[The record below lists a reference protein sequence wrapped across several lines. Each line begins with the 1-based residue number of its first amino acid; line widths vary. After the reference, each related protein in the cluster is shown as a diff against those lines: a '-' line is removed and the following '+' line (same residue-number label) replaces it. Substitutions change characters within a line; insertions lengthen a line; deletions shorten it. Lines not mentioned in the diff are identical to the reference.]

1 MKKPLLALG
10 LAAMLA
16 FGIAGCSGDD
26 GATGATGPTGPT
38 GPAGPPGQDA
48 TRTVKISELTAEQW
62 ASLTINGQVT
72 KVTVASPTTVEFK
85 LADQNGIPIVGIGTN
100 TSTSGGVTSY
110 SNIRFELAKLVLGT
124 AGSPD
129 EWISYIVQDNAGA
142 PARPTT
148 DQNGKLTDNGNGTYS
163 YTFAR
168 DIPKVKDQV
177 AAATVPSTSN
187 KADLGD
193 LTFDASLQH
202 RLVIQISGSNAGAT
216 LENAANVVYDFVP
229 ATGAAIPPGDLKK
242 DLVDIKACNACHQ
255 KLALHGG
262 GRVDVQYCTTC
273 HTSQRAFGQP
283 KVASAN
289 GAFPALTETKTV
301 NATTGI
307 TSYSYSPNLY
317 VGDGEV
323 MGHFTTMVHKIH
335 QGGSLV
341 KTGYNYA
348 NVAFNNKAFSM
359 LDNGQRM
366 CTVCHDPAL
375 ASKAEY
381 AYSQPSNKACGA
393 CHDGTN
399 FRTGLANGPNGKDH
413 VGRAQ
418 ADDSACIL
426 CHSTAQTKV
435 DHRTVNLTKH
445 NQAITDGLVSFTY
458 LIDSATVD
466 ASNNLKIVFAIQQQT
481 APSTTKTFA
490 TLPLSSNFT
499 GGPSFLLAYALPQD
513 GITTP
518 ADYNNIGQSQAQP
531 KSVSLANLVAGTA
544 GTLVAS
550 TSKQGYYEATIPSA
564 NAFPAGA
571 KMRSVGLQGYW
582 TQKWGDP
589 ASTADD
595 IARHAISMV
604 KTVAGDTARRK
615 LVDATK
621 CASCH
626 EWFEGHGGNRVIGI
640 ETGSAELICVQCHV
654 PGLATSGR
662 RIPDTGTNASGAP
675 IGMLNY
681 AWTDA
686 DKFILKEW
694 GLMDSSGN
702 FLKTTN
708 IALDLPAV
716 TNNFKE
722 MIHGIHAGRDR
733 VVPFQNARD
742 RTTVKVLLDFRRMDF
757 PGVLSNCQG
766 CHSVASGFQA
776 YNLVPSN
783 ALVSVFESR
792 NDAYVATPTPAGAG
806 ASLATANA
814 KDTVQTPF
822 GSACA
827 SCHDS
832 DLAKLHMR
840 QNGSKLNV
848 NRDEVGTVAES
859 CRVCHGAGADF
870 DAVKVH
876 Q

>member
-1 MKKPLLALG
+1 M
-10 LAAMLA
+10 
-16 FGIAGCSGDD
+16 I
-26 GATGATGPTGPT
+26 
-38 GPAGPPGQDA
+38 
-48 TRTVKISELTAEQW
+48 
-62 ASLTINGQVT
+62 
-72 KVTVASPTTVEFK
+72 
-85 LADQNGIPIVGIGTN
+85 
-100 TSTSGGVTSY
+100 
-110 SNIRFELAKLVLGT
+110 
-124 AGSPD
+124 
-129 EWISYIVQDNAGA
+129 
-142 PARPTT
+142 
-148 DQNGKLTDNGNGTYS
+148 
-163 YTFAR
+163 
-168 DIPKVKDQV
+168 
-177 AAATVPSTSN
+177 
-187 KADLGD
+187 
-193 LTFDASLQH
+193 
-202 RLVIQISGSNAGAT
+202 
-216 LENAANVVYDFVP
+216 
-229 ATGAAIPPGDLKK
+229 
-242 DLVDIKACNACHQ
+242 
-255 KLALHGG
+255 
-262 GRVDVQYCTTC
+262 
-273 HTSQRAFGQP
+273 
-283 KVASAN
+283 
-289 GAFPALTETKTV
+289 
-301 NATTGI
+301 
-307 TSYSYSPNLY
+307 
-317 VGDGEV
+317 
-323 MGHFTTMVHKIH
+323 HKIH
-335 QGGSLV
+335 QGGSLA
-341 KTGYNYA
+341 KQNYNYA
-348 NVAFNNKAFSM
+348 NVAFNLKNFSM

-366 CTVCHDPAL
+366 CTVCHDTKL
-375 ASKAEY
+375 ASDAGL
-381 AYSQPSNKACGA
+381 AYSQPTREACGA
-393 CHDGTN
+393 CHDSIN
-399 FRTGLANGPNGKDH
+399 WKTGQNH
-413 VGRAQ
+413 VGGIQ
-418 ADDSACIL
+418 TDDSTCAL
-426 CHSTAQTKV
+426 CHKADTNKIYHQT
-435 DHRTVNLTKH
+435 TNLTTH
-445 NQAITDGLVSFTY
+445 NPTIQDGLVSFTY
-458 LIDSATVD
+458 DIKEVKVNSTTNDVTIEFRIL
-466 ASNNLKIVFAIQQQT
+466 QQT
-481 APSTTKTFA
+481 APSTTQTPVTFVPPAA
-490 TLPLSSNFT
+490 TVTNPLTGFT
-499 GGPSFLLAYALPQD
+499 GGPSFLIAYALPQD